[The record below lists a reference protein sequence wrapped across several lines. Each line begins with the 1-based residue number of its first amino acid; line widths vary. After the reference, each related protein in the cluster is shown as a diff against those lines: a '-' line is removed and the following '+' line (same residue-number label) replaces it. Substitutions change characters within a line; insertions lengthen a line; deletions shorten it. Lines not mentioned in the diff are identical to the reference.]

1 MQAGPGGVEKRKG
14 VLMYRLPAIAVVIAS
29 GLVLG
34 LAAPVG
40 AGTENPCKL
49 LKRSDV
55 ARVLD
60 AEVGRSQR
68 GGPSCEWVVDATAT
82 RPSGAI
88 FTALYLVQ
96 AKQVFN
102 QNKKDFSDDL
112 VEVSGLG
119 KKAFYQPTGSDGV
132 VWILK
137 GDVLLTVQGAFVAIG
152 DEPEPDPAAIQDE
165 LVQLAKL
172 ARKRA

>member
-1 MQAGPGGVEKRKG
+1 
-14 VLMYRLPAIAVVIAS
+14 MYRLPAIAVVIA
-29 GLVLG
+29 GALVLG

-40 AGTENPCKL
+40 AETENPCKL
-49 LKRSDV
+49 LKRSEI

-60 AEVGRSQR
+60 TEVGRPQK
-68 GGPSCEWVVDATAT
+68 GGPSCEWEVDVTAT
-82 RPSGAI
+82 RPSGAV

-112 VEVSGLG
+112 VEVTGLG
-119 KKAFYQPTGSDGV
+119 RNAFYQPTGSDGV
-132 VWILK
+132 VWVLK
-137 GDVLLTVQGAFVAIG
+137 GDVLLTVQGAFVAVG
-152 DEPEPDPAAIQDE
+152 DEPEPDPATIQDE
-165 LVQLAKL
+165 LVQLAAL

>member
-1 MQAGPGGVEKRKG
+1 
-14 VLMYRLPAIAVVIAS
+14 MYRLPAMAVVIAS
-29 GLVLG
+29 AFVLG

-49 LKRSDV
+49 LKRSAI

-60 AEVGRSQR
+60 AEVGRPRR
-68 GGPSCEWVVDATAT
+68 GGPSCEWNVDASAT
-82 RPSGAI
+82 RPSGAV

-102 QNKKDFSDDL
+102 QNEEDFSDDL

-119 KKAFYQPTGSDGV
+119 TNAFYQPTGSDGV
-132 VWILK
+132 VWVLK
-137 GDVLLTVQGAFVAIG
+137 GDVLLTVQGAFVALG

-165 LVQLAKL
+165 LVELAKR